1 MAGLEQF
8 LLSGSVKAIIDYL
21 LTMQHGACII
31 QWEMWLWVVFSFW
44 SACKSF
50 TVKYLKMP
58 ALCVSLVPK
67 VISSELSVDNKFG
80 AFEQHSGEEGRL
92 IHRNFLMGV
101 RLPLHKRF
109 IEMSPS
115 NMGLQ
120 LQSY

>member
-1 MAGLEQF
+1 MHNSVGDVALGCVF
-8 LLSGSVKAIIDYL
+8 LLEC
-21 LTMQHGACII
+21 MQVIHSEI
-31 QWEMWLWVVFSFW
+31 F
-44 SACKSF
+44 KNDR
-50 TVKYLKMP
+50 P
-58 ALCVSLVPK
+58 CVSLVPK

-109 IEMSPS
+109 IEMSPF
-115 NMGLQ
+115 NKGLQ